1 MLDFYLIRHG
11 QTQSNIWKT
20 FQGWSDTSLTELGI
34 QQGKDVALRLKNEN
48 IIGLFS
54 STSERAYDIAYFIN
68 AYHELPINMT
78 KGLKE
83 MNFGLLETHR
93 EIMSRWQDLLMLDWT
108 KFEGENLEHLQNR
121 MRKTMDAIADSYQNK
136 SGVVVCVTHSFSIL
150 SFIRSIDKEVFQ
162 LCLDQDVKINNCSVN
177 KFQWNEGQWSIK
189 TINEVE
195 SDGYLSNVKLKK

>member
-1 MLDFYLIRHG
+1 
-11 QTQSNIWKT
+11 
-20 FQGWSDTSLTELGI
+20 
-34 QQGKDVALRLKNEN
+34 
-48 IIGLFS
+48 
-54 STSERAYDIAYFIN
+54 
-68 AYHELPINMT
+68 
-78 KGLKE
+78 
-83 MNFGLLETHR
+83 
-93 EIMSRWQDLLMLDWT
+93 MSRWQDLLMLDWT

-177 KFQWNEGQWSIK
+177 KFQWDEGQWSIK

-195 SDGYLSNVKLKK
+195 IDGYLSNVKLKK

>member
-68 AYHELPINMT
+68 AYH
-78 KGLKE
+78 
-83 MNFGLLETHR
+83 
-93 EIMSRWQDLLMLDWT
+93 
-108 KFEGENLEHLQNR
+108 
-121 MRKTMDAIADSYQNK
+121 
-136 SGVVVCVTHSFSIL
+136 
-150 SFIRSIDKEVFQ
+150 
-162 LCLDQDVKINNCSVN
+162 
-177 KFQWNEGQWSIK
+177 
-189 TINEVE
+189 
-195 SDGYLSNVKLKK
+195 